1 MSPTN
6 KMLFSNVLH
15 TLRNST
21 PTGRRSP
28 IVFRHMDI
36 ELELLAEKVR
46 TRLIP
51 WSDAWQVLDKSMPFD
66 LARPRSAVESISVD
80 SLFKLVVQGVPY
92 HDRDA
97 VLVRVSGQ
105 LAGLRIGPCEALD
118 FIAEG
123 YFVEKEREE
132 D

>member
-1 MSPTN
+1 
-6 KMLFSNVLH
+6 MLFSNILH
-15 TLRNST
+15 ALRNAT

-46 TRLIP
+46 DRLIP

-66 LARPRSAVESISVD
+66 LVRPRSAIESISVD
-80 SLFKLVVQGVPY
+80 NLFKLVVQGVPY

-97 VLVRVSGQ
+97 VLVRMSGQ
-105 LAGLRIGPCEALD
+105 LAGLRIAPCEALD

-123 YFVEKEREE
+123 YFVEKERSE